1 MKYNRQVIQLLD
13 SRKMLNFLISTIQD
27 YPIPY
32 DVIEKI
38 LEIYLYNIKLK
49 FVINLH
55 LFHPL
60 LFFILKKNPNFII
73 SFRMFNYNTLKI
85 PSYMKYFYFRTGK
98 PISFQEKLFTENEFI
113 NNRISIKELISCK
126 CCKVHQ
132 KKNISFENNTL
143 ICHPINGMN
152 QNKKP
157 RCSCDCRNKLRW
169 VSKLLL
175 CVVEV
180 QKLYKIR
187 HQRRVKSSIK
197 IQRFY
202 REHF

>member
-1 MKYNRQVIQLLD
+1 MNYNRQVIPLVE
-13 SRKMLNFLISTIQD
+13 SNKMLNLLISTTHIF
-27 YPIPY
+27 PISY
-32 DVIEKI
+32 DIIEKI
-38 LEIYLYNIKLK
+38 LEIYLYNVKSK

-60 LFFILKKNPNFII
+60 LFLIIENNYDLLI
-73 SFRMFNYNTLKI
+73 SFNMLNYKTLKI

-98 PISFQEKLFTENEFI
+98 PISFQENLFTENEFV
-113 NNRISIKELISCK
+113 NNRLSIKELINCK

-157 RCSCDCRNKLRW
+157 RCSCDCRNQLRW
-169 VSKLLL
+169 VFKLLL

-187 HQRRVKSSIK
+187 HQRRVHACIK
-197 IQRFY
+197 IQQFY
-202 REHF
+202 RKHL